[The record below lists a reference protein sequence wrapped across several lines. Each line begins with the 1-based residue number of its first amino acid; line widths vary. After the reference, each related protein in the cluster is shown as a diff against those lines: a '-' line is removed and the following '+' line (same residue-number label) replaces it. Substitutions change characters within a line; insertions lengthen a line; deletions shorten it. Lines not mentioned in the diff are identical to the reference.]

1 MPARPSGDRLGAVA
15 WTRYTQRHG
24 GSVRSLARMSVDRPT
39 DLSVPPR
46 GADASLSILV
56 VDDESDLREMLTRSF
71 SREGHR
77 VMAVADGRA
86 AIDRAST
93 DHFDIVLLD
102 VALGAGPDGYEVCRT
117 LRGRRNVVPIIMLTA
132 LDSEADAVLGL
143 EAGADDYVT
152 KPFGLAELRSRI
164 RAVLRRSGP
173 RALGDEILSVG
184 SVKLDRSHREVTV
197 RGEPVRLTFSEF
209 ELLARLMS
217 EPGRLLNRQEL
228 LRAIWGDSAYR
239 DPRAIDV
246 HIRHLREKLEEQPDD
261 PRLILTVR
269 GAGYRFQGA

>member
-1 MPARPSGDRLGAVA
+1 MSTQRSTPARPAAV
-15 WTRYTQRHG
+15 
-24 GSVRSLARMSVDRPT
+24 
-39 DLSVPPR
+39 R
-46 GADASLSILV
+46 GADASLNILV

-77 VMAVADGRA
+77 VLAVADGRA

-117 LRGRRNVVPIIMLTA
+117 LRERRNVVPVIMLTA

-164 RAVLRRSGP
+164 RAVLRRAGGRGWEEDIL
-173 RALGDEILSVG
+173 RAGRIQ
-184 SVKLDRSHREVTV
+184 LDRSRREVTV
-197 RGEPVRLTFSEF
+197 DGEPVSLTFSEF
-209 ELLARLMS
+209 ELLPKLMAN
-217 EPGRLLNRQEL
+217 PGRLFNRQEL
-228 LRAIWGDSAYR
+228 LRARWGDSASR
-239 DPRAIDV
+239 DPSGIDV
-246 HIRHLREKLEEQPDD
+246 PTRHRPQ
-261 PRLILTVR
+261 
-269 GAGYRFQGA
+269 